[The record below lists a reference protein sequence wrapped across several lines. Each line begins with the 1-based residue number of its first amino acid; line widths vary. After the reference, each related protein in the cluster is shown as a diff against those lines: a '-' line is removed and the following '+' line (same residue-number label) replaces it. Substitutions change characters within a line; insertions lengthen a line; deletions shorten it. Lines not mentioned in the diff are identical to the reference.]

1 MHSSNQTNCT
11 YGHTYITH
19 INQQLMKNI
28 KLLLMA
34 ATLIMG
40 LASCE
45 KEPST
50 TPEKAPVIKVDT
62 TEVVLDSH
70 GESIEIGY
78 TIENATAESGNSLE
92 VENLAD
98 WLLVEVGSDKISLS
112 ADTNTTSAGRVI
124 NIVLKYKG
132 ADNVEIAVKQPNVE
146 VPRENLSL
154 EVEIT
159 EVGPTS
165 ITFNVEASH
174 PDMTW
179 IPMVTYKEYW
189 DNKLSDEEIFIS
201 DMAYFEYLAE
211 SSGITRE
218 EFLAEMVGIGSQE
231 GIEIT
236 NLTPETEFVIYVYGL
251 TIDGERT
258 TDIVARE
265 ATTEKPYEGDI
276 TFTFDIKE
284 EEYIMEFVVTPSHK
298 GVNYYHG
305 VATEGEINEWKR
317 LAGSDNL
324 RDAIQIGDIEAN
336 IDMYEYYEFIDSRR
350 DYFDMCNVYDVVD
363 DGWERVN
370 ANTKY
375 IIYAA
380 KWNENCELI
389 GEVSTAEYTT
399 PAAGMSENKLSVEIR
414 EINQSQVTV
423 AVKTTNND
431 PYVIIP
437 IKSED
442 VAGMSDDEIFS
453 FVTTTYDYL
462 VREYTFN
469 GDSLHTFSRMRP
481 ETDYTILAFGNT
493 AGTQTTDMIKIEVST
508 TASGDPQDC
517 TFTFN
522 VVPAADNAWIE
533 IDPSDKGHFY
543 NWLVYPADFT
553 TDDAKAYITTIV
565 EDYYEGDIPAFS
577 SWELTQGYIT
587 TTAYDLRPETEYKI
601 GVVIMDYDTAEFITD
616 VIFSDVFTTTS
627 MTYAD
632 INIAVE
638 WDEYWDGEALFEYGY
653 TQFEGCDNEAIVPM
667 SVDIEGDY
675 EEFYFAVYNRDLT
688 DDYTFPDDMFY
699 EDLNMGYSMKSMIM
713 AVPMDTEM
721 TVVAVAYDAMFM
733 PSKLFRKLIYL
744 TKDGASEPEAFKA
757 YGGEPTAMTLTRSMV
772 VAEQSVSDIRIERE
786 QHVEIAVTE
795 SDRKAIELSRKAAL
809 DAKVERLST
818 TNNHSAR
825 QIANIN

>member
-1 MHSSNQTNCT
+1 
-11 YGHTYITH
+11 
-19 INQQLMKNI
+19 
-28 KLLLMA
+28 MA
-34 ATLIMG
+34 LALIMG

-78 TIENATAESGNSLE
+78 TIENATAESGKTLE

-112 ADTNTTSAGRVI
+112 ADINTTSAGRVI
-124 NIVLKYKG
+124 NIVLKYEG

-305 VATEGEINEWKR
+305 VATEGEINEWKS

-493 AGTQTTDMIKIEVST
+493 AGTQTTDMIKIEVTT

-553 TDDAKAYITTIV
+553 SDDAKAYITTIV

-699 EDLNMGYSMKSMIM
+699 EDLNMGYSIKSMIM

-744 TKDGASEPEAFKA
+744 TKDGTSEPEAFKT
-757 YGGEPTAMTLTRSMV
+757 YGGEPTAMTLTRSLV

-809 DAKVERLST
+809 GAKVERLSK

-825 QIANIN
+825 QIAKIN

>member
-1 MHSSNQTNCT
+1 M
-11 YGHTYITH
+11 
-19 INQQLMKNI
+19 
-28 KLLLMA
+28 LMA
-34 ATLIMG
+34 VALIVG

-50 TPEKAPVIKVDT
+50 TPQEKAPVIKIDAS
-62 TEVVLDSH
+62 EIELSSH
-70 GESIEIGY
+70 GASIELGY
-78 TIENATAESGNSLE
+78 TIENVVAADRKPLQ
-92 VENLAD
+92 VENLAE
-98 WLLVEVGSDKISLS
+98 WLVVEVGEEKITFS
-112 ADTNTTSAGRVI
+112 ADMNNTTSGRVI
-124 NIVLKYKG
+124 NVVFKYEG
-132 ADNVEIAVKQPNVE
+132 AEKVEITVKQPNIE

-154 EVEIT
+154 NVDIT
-159 EVGPTS
+159 AVGPTS
-165 ITFNVEASH
+165 ITFNITASH

-189 DNKLSDEEIFIS
+189 DNKTSDEEIFIS

-211 SSGITRE
+211 INGISRE
-218 EFLAEMVGIGSQE
+218 EFLADMVGIGSQE
-231 GIEIT
+231 NIEIAS
-236 NLTPETEFVIYVYGL
+236 LTPNTEYVIYVYGL

-265 ATTEKPYEGDI
+265 AATEKPYEGDI

-284 EEYIMEFVVTPSHK
+284 EDYIMEFVVTPSHR

-305 VATEGEINEWKR
+305 VATEGEIEEWKR
-317 LAGSDNL
+317 LAGSDDL
-324 RDAIQIGDIEAN
+324 RDAIQVGDIEAN
-336 IDMYEYYEFIDSRR
+336 IEMFTYYEFIDSRK
-350 DYFDMCNVYDVVD
+350 DYFDMCNVYDIVD
-363 DGWERVN
+363 DGWERVK
-370 ANTKY
+370 ADTKY

-380 KWNENCELI
+380 KWNEECELV

-399 PAAGMSENKLSVEIR
+399 PAASMSENKLTVEIR
-414 EINQSQVTV
+414 EVNQSQVTV
-423 AVKTTNND
+423 AVKTTNYD

-442 VAGMSDDEIFS
+442 IAGMTDSEIYS

-469 GDSLHTFSRMRP
+469 GDTVHTFSRMRP
-481 ETDYTILAFGNT
+481 ESDYTILAFGDM
-493 AGTQTTDMIKIEVST
+493 AGTQTTEMVKVEVTT

-522 VVPAADNAWIE
+522 VVPASDNAWIE

-543 NWLVYPADFT
+543 NWLIYPADYT
-553 TDDAKAYITTIV
+553 AEDAKAYITTIV

-616 VIFSDVFTTTS
+616 VTFSDVFTTKA
-627 MTYAD
+627 MEYGDA
-632 INIAVE
+632 NITVK

-675 EEFYFAVYNRDLT
+675 EEFYFAVYRRDLT
-688 DDYTFPDDMFY
+688 DENMFTDDMFY
-699 EDLNMGYSMKSMIM
+699 EDLNTGYSIKSMIIS
-713 AVPMDTEM
+713 VPMDTEM
-721 TVVAVAYDAMFM
+721 TVIAVAYDTMFM
-733 PSKLFRKLIYL
+733 PCKLFRKLIYL
-744 TKDGASEPEAFKA
+744 TKEGASAPEAFAA
-757 YGGEPTAMTLTRSMV
+757 YGGEPSTAALARSLV
-772 VAEQSVSDIRIERE
+772 IPEVSIGDIHIERE
-786 QHVEIAVTE
+786 QHIEVEV
-795 SDRKAIELSRKAAL
+795 SAL
-809 DAKVERLST
+809 DRENILLKRKEELKAKVERFAKDS
-818 TNNHSAR
+818 NYSQR
-825 QIANIN
+825 IAINK

>member
-1 MHSSNQTNCT
+1 MHSSYQTNCS

-19 INQQLMKNI
+19 INQQFMKNI

-34 ATLIMG
+34 AVLIMG

-78 TIENATAESGNSLE
+78 TIENATTESGKTLE

-98 WLLVEVGSDKISLS
+98 WLLVEVGSDKISFS
-112 ADTNTTSAGRVI
+112 ADMNTSSAGRVI
-124 NIVLKYKG
+124 NVVLKYEG

-218 EFLAEMVGIGSQE
+218 EFLTEMVGIGSQE
-231 GIEIT
+231 GIEIA

-336 IDMYEYYEFIDSRR
+336 IDMYKYYEFIDSRR

-399 PAAGMSENKLSVEIR
+399 PAASMSENKLSVEIR

-493 AGTQTTDMIKIEVST
+493 AGTQTTDMIKIEVTT

-522 VVPAADNAWIE
+522 VVPGADNAWIE

-553 TDDAKAYITTIV
+553 SDDAKAYITTIV

-587 TTAYDLRPETEYKI
+587 TTAYDLRPKTEYKI

-699 EDLNMGYSMKSMIM
+699 EDLNMGYSIKSMIM

-757 YGGEPTAMTLTRSMV
+757 YGGEPTAMTLTRSLV

-795 SDRKAIELSRKAAL
+795 SDRKAIELSRKATLEAEVKSRIR
-809 DAKVERLST
+809 A
-818 TNNHSAR
+818 HSSDHRRIAR
-825 QIANIN
+825 

>member
-1 MHSSNQTNCT
+1 MKHFK
-11 YGHTYITH
+11 
-19 INQQLMKNI
+19 LM
-28 KLLLMA
+28 LMA
-34 ATLIMG
+34 VALIVG

-50 TPEKAPVIKVDT
+50 TPQEKAPVIKIDAS
-62 TEVVLDSH
+62 EIELSSH
-70 GESIEIGY
+70 GASIELGY
-78 TIENATAESGNSLE
+78 TIENVVAADRKPLQ
-92 VENLAD
+92 VENLAE
-98 WLLVEVGSDKISLS
+98 WLVVEVGEEKITFS
-112 ADTNTTSAGRVI
+112 ADMNNTTSGRVI
-124 NIVLKYKG
+124 NVVFKYEG
-132 ADNVEIAVKQPNVE
+132 AEKVEITVKQPNIE

-154 EVEIT
+154 DVDIT
-159 EVGPTS
+159 AVGPTS
-165 ITFNVEASH
+165 ITFNITASH

-189 DNKLSDEEIFIS
+189 DNKTSDEEIFIS

-211 SSGITRE
+211 INGISRE
-218 EFLAEMVGIGSQE
+218 EFLADMVGIGSQE
-231 GIEIT
+231 NIEIAS
-236 NLTPETEFVIYVYGL
+236 LTPNTEYVIYVYGL

-265 ATTEKPYEGDI
+265 AATEKPYEGDI

-284 EEYIMEFVVTPSHK
+284 EDYIMEFVVTPSHR

-305 VATEGEINEWKR
+305 VATESEIEEWKR
-317 LAGSDNL
+317 LAGSDDL
-324 RDAIQIGDIEAN
+324 RDAIQVGDIEAN
-336 IDMYEYYEFIDSRR
+336 IEMFTYYEFIDSRK
-350 DYFDMCNVYDVVD
+350 DYFDMCNVYDIVD
-363 DGWERVN
+363 DGWERVK
-370 ANTKY
+370 ADTKY

-380 KWNENCELI
+380 KWNEECELV

-399 PAAGMSENKLSVEIR
+399 PAASMSENKLTVEIR
-414 EINQSQVTV
+414 EVNQSQVTV
-423 AVKTTNND
+423 AVKTTNYD

-442 VAGMSDDEIFS
+442 IAGMTDSEIYS

-469 GDSLHTFSRMRP
+469 GDTVHTFSRMRP
-481 ETDYTILAFGNT
+481 ESDYTILAFGDM
-493 AGTQTTDMIKIEVST
+493 AGTQTTEMVKVEVTT

-522 VVPAADNAWIE
+522 VVPASDNAWIE

-543 NWLVYPADFT
+543 NWLIYPADYT
-553 TDDAKAYITTIV
+553 AEDAKAYITTIV

-616 VIFSDVFTTTS
+616 VTFSDVFTTKA
-627 MTYAD
+627 MEYGDA
-632 INIAVE
+632 NITVK

-675 EEFYFAVYNRDLT
+675 EEFYFAVYRRDLT
-688 DDYTFPDDMFY
+688 DENMFTDDMFY
-699 EDLNMGYSMKSMIM
+699 EDLNTGYSIKSMIIS
-713 AVPMDTEM
+713 VPMDTEM
-721 TVVAVAYDAMFM
+721 TVIAVAYDTMFM
-733 PSKLFRKLIYL
+733 PCKLFRKLIYL
-744 TKDGASEPEAFKA
+744 TKEGASAPEAFAA
-757 YGGEPTAMTLTRSMV
+757 YGGEPSTAALAHSLV
-772 VAEQSVSDIRIERE
+772 IPEVSIGDIRIERE
-786 QHVEIAVTE
+786 QHIEVEV
-795 SDRKAIELSRKAAL
+795 SAL
-809 DAKVERLST
+809 DRENILLKRKEELKAKVERFANDS
-818 TNNHSAR
+818 NYSQR
-825 QIANIN
+825 IAINK

>member
-1 MHSSNQTNCT
+1 M
-11 YGHTYITH
+11 
-19 INQQLMKNI
+19 
-28 KLLLMA
+28 LMA
-34 ATLIMG
+34 VALIVG

-50 TPEKAPVIKVDT
+50 TPQEKAPVIKIDAS
-62 TEVVLDSH
+62 EIELSSH
-70 GESIEIGY
+70 GASIELGY
-78 TIENATAESGNSLE
+78 TIENVVAADRKPLQ
-92 VENLAD
+92 VENLAE
-98 WLLVEVGSDKISLS
+98 WLVVEVGEEKITFS
-112 ADTNTTSAGRVI
+112 ADMNNTTSGRVI
-124 NIVLKYKG
+124 NVVFKYEG
-132 ADNVEIAVKQPNVE
+132 AEKVEITVKQPNIE

-154 EVEIT
+154 DVDIT
-159 EVGPTS
+159 AVGPTS
-165 ITFNVEASH
+165 ITFNITASH

-189 DNKLSDEEIFIS
+189 DNKTSDEEIFIS

-211 SSGITRE
+211 INGISRE
-218 EFLAEMVGIGSQE
+218 EFLADMVGIGSQE
-231 GIEIT
+231 NIEIAS
-236 NLTPETEFVIYVYGL
+236 LTPNTEYVIYVYGL

-265 ATTEKPYEGDI
+265 AATEKPYEGDI

-284 EEYIMEFVVTPSHK
+284 EDYIMEFVVTPSHR

-305 VATEGEINEWKR
+305 VATESEIEEWKR
-317 LAGSDNL
+317 LAGSDDL
-324 RDAIQIGDIEAN
+324 RDAIQVGDIEAN
-336 IDMYEYYEFIDSRR
+336 IEMFTYYEFIDSRK
-350 DYFDMCNVYDVVD
+350 DYFDMCNVYDIVD
-363 DGWERVN
+363 DGWERVK
-370 ANTKY
+370 ADTKY

-380 KWNENCELI
+380 KWNEECELV

-399 PAAGMSENKLSVEIR
+399 PAASMSENKLTVEIR
-414 EINQSQVTV
+414 EVNQSQVTV
-423 AVKTTNND
+423 AVKTTNYD

-442 VAGMSDDEIFS
+442 IAGMTDSEIYS

-469 GDSLHTFSRMRP
+469 GDTVHTFSRMRP
-481 ETDYTILAFGNT
+481 ESDYTILAFGDM
-493 AGTQTTDMIKIEVST
+493 AGTQTTEMVKVEVTT

-522 VVPAADNAWIE
+522 VVPASDNAWIE

-543 NWLVYPADFT
+543 NWLIYPADYT
-553 TDDAKAYITTIV
+553 AEDAKAYITTIV

-616 VIFSDVFTTTS
+616 VTFSDVFTTKA
-627 MTYAD
+627 MEYGDA
-632 INIAVE
+632 NITVK

-675 EEFYFAVYNRDLT
+675 EEFYFAVYRRDLT
-688 DDYTFPDDMFY
+688 DENMFTDDMFY
-699 EDLNMGYSMKSMIM
+699 EDLNTGYSIKSMIIS
-713 AVPMDTEM
+713 VPMDTEM
-721 TVVAVAYDAMFM
+721 TVIAVAYDTMFM
-733 PSKLFRKLIYL
+733 PCKLFRKLIYL
-744 TKDGASEPEAFKA
+744 TKEGASAPEAFAA
-757 YGGEPTAMTLTRSMV
+757 YGGEPSTAALAHSLV
-772 VAEQSVSDIRIERE
+772 IPEVSIGDIRIERE
-786 QHVEIAVTE
+786 QHIEVEV
-795 SDRKAIELSRKAAL
+795 SAL
-809 DAKVERLST
+809 DRENILLKRKEELKAKVERFANDS
-818 TNNHSAR
+818 NYSQR
-825 QIANIN
+825 IAINK

>member
-1 MHSSNQTNCT
+1 MHSSYQTNCS
-11 YGHTYITH
+11 YRHTYITH
-19 INQQLMKNI
+19 INQQFMKNI

-78 TIENATAESGNSLE
+78 TIENATTESGKTLE

-98 WLLVEVGSDKISLS
+98 WLLVEVGSDKISFS
-112 ADTNTTSAGRVI
+112 ADMNTSSAGRVI
-124 NIVLKYKG
+124 NVVLKYEG

-218 EFLAEMVGIGSQE
+218 EFLTEMVGIGSQE
-231 GIEIT
+231 GIEIA

-336 IDMYEYYEFIDSRR
+336 IDMYKYYEFIDSRR

-493 AGTQTTDMIKIEVST
+493 AGTQTTDMIKIEVTT

-553 TDDAKAYITTIV
+553 SDDAKAYITTIV

-699 EDLNMGYSMKSMIM
+699 EDLNMGYSIKSMIM

-757 YGGEPTAMTLTRSMV
+757 YGGEPTAMTLTRSLV

-795 SDRKAIELSRKAAL
+795 SDRKAIELSRKATLEAEVKSRIR
-809 DAKVERLST
+809 A
-818 TNNHSAR
+818 HSSDHRRIAR
-825 QIANIN
+825 